1 MNNKVLV
8 ADKAGQPHYWASWQD
23 AVVLKYKDLLSYEL
37 GNPDMFFGGTS
48 RMTGERSNVE
58 VGQIVFLKT
67 ILKYDARVPPLT
79 NQNLFARDLHICG
92 YCAQV
97 YPESKLSRDHIHP
110 VSKGGKNTWQN
121 CVTACKRCNHEK
133 DDNMLSDTELE
144 LVYVPY
150 VPSHSE
156 RLIMQNRNVLVD
168 QMDYLKAFLPEHSRI
183 LQAHEA
189 RTMSVEEVEAI
200 LPAKA
205 KRHFMSG
212 LEMAAI
218 KRSEEIENSQNRR
231 RAVPKF

>member
-1 MNNKVLV
+1 M
-8 ADKAGQPHYWASWQD
+8 G
-23 AVVLKYKDLLSYEL
+23 DLNVY
-37 GNPDMFFGGTS
+37 NGGIS
-48 RMTGERSNVE
+48 RISGERSHIDVAP
-58 VGQIVFLKT
+58 ILFLKEV
-67 ILKYDARVPPLT
+67 LKYDARVPPLT
-79 NQNLFARDLHICG
+79 NQNLFARDLYICG
-92 YCAQV
+92 YCARPF
-97 YPESKLSRDHIHP
+97 PEAKLSRDHIHP
-110 VSKGGKNTWQN
+110 VSKGGKNTWTN

-133 DDNMLSDTELE
+133 DDSMLIDTNLE

-189 RTMSVEEVEAI
+189 RTMSVEEVEEI

-212 LEMAAI
+212 REMAAI